1 MIDIEFIVDTDFAEC
16 RLDKYLI
23 ENTSDISRSKIQKI
37 IEGGIELNGK
47 VCTKKNTKL
56 KAGDVISLY
65 IEDEVDD
72 ISPYPEDI
80 SLDIIYEDDDIIVLN
95 KAKGMVVHMGAGNN
109 AGTLVN
115 ALLYHTDALSN
126 LAGDDRPGIV
136 HRLDKDTSGLMV
148 VAKTDAA
155 YLGLKE
161 QLQDRRVDK
170 YYYVIVRG
178 GFSDDEGVIDY
189 PIKRDAKN
197 RLKMSISPYGRPAI
211 TRYEV
216 VERMGNYSLLRVK
229 IETGRTHQIRVHM
242 KAINKPV
249 VGDPVYGVKNDKYKN
264 LGQMLHAK
272 RLGFVHPTRGEYV
285 EFETE
290 LPEEFERVL
299 SDIYI
304 KERK

>member
-136 HRLDKDTSGLMV
+136 HRLDKDTSGIMV

-178 GFSDDEGVIDY
+178 GFSDDEGV
-189 PIKRDAKN
+189 
-197 RLKMSISPYGRPAI
+197 
-211 TRYEV
+211 
-216 VERMGNYSLLRVK
+216 
-229 IETGRTHQIRVHM
+229 
-242 KAINKPV
+242 
-249 VGDPVYGVKNDKYKN
+249 
-264 LGQMLHAK
+264 
-272 RLGFVHPTRGEYV
+272 
-285 EFETE
+285 
-290 LPEEFERVL
+290 
-299 SDIYI
+299 
-304 KERK
+304 